1 MTSSG
6 ILGGAARQRCDKHSL
21 IHVGSSPRG
30 VPDLRLRDRKQ
41 PKPQHSP
48 IPLKVA
54 VSCKNVPLPPRH
66 RTNQESNRRAR
77 DSTSP
82 APTMRVRCFLM
93 VSNVNSRLINS
104 PQIIPQRDKLF
115 FLANA
120 REQLL
125 RIAPIICTR
134 PSRIN
139 SERAPVS
146 ARSRTSRSGALGRAA
161 LTTTSECPPK
171 HS

>member
-1 MTSSG
+1 
-6 ILGGAARQRCDKHSL
+6 
-21 IHVGSSPRG
+21 VSPIFAS
-30 VPDLRLRDRKQ
+30 RDRKK

-48 IPLKVA
+48 IPLKAA

-66 RTNQESNRRAR
+66 RTNQEINRRAR

-82 APTMRVRCFLM
+82 AQIMYVRCFLI
-93 VSNVNSRLINS
+93 VSNLNSRLINS

-146 ARSRTSRSGALGRAA
+146 ARSRTFRSGAHGPQR
-161 LTTTSECPPK
+161 
-171 HS
+171 